1 MCIRDRNMFRW
12 MMLNLGQVEVTGLE
26 LNASLGTMLLPDFAV
41 SCRAGYTYQSAIDV
55 TSSEDKNYRHQIIYI
70 PRHSGSFTTMMDY
83 KSWGVNYSFI
93 YTGIRYNAKYNDVN
107 SRMLPWYTSD
117 LSFRKAFT
125 GFGGKGL
132 IRISVDINNI
142 FDQHYDVVLNYP
154 MPGRNYKLTI
164 ALIL

>member
-1 MCIRDRNMFRW
+1 
-12 MMLNLGQVEVTGLE
+12 
-26 LNASLGTMLLPDFAV
+26 
-41 SCRAGYTYQSAIDV
+41 
-55 TSSEDKNYRHQIIYI
+55 
-70 PRHSGSFTTMMDY
+70 MDY

-117 LSFRKAFT
+117 LSFRKTFA

-132 IRISVDINNI
+132 IRTSVDINNI